1 MTDDDVEVAIGEL
14 ASLAELHGD
23 DQVKQDELDEAQ
35 EADEEH
41 LRNASSISAEISD
54 RMSDVSS
61 LHRAAMK
68 EKDDIADKL
77 EVKEEMKEDEEV
89 FDGYIMEDPDA
100 RRYVRNLL
108 EVIEAYQ
115 SQIDN
120 LVPANM
126 ILFATA
132 EQLEDVVQ
140 EQQLRHD
147 ESFVLKHSKEVVQDI
162 SSSFEDA
169 MQSVKQSHESSNEEL
184 LKRFDR
190 MMERHSRLSDN
201 QVKLQE
207 TMVEMVALLQ
217 EFASEVDT
225 ARADRMEQKLQ
236 EIEASVSSPSQNGS
250 GDV

>member
-1 MTDDDVEVAIGEL
+1 MADDEMDIGEL
-14 ASLAELHGD
+14 ATLAEQHGED
-23 DQVKQDELDEAQ
+23 PVKQDELDEAQ
-35 EADEEH
+35 EVDEEH
-41 LRNASSISAEISD
+41 LRNASSISSEIND

-68 EKDDIADKL
+68 QKETIADQL
-77 EVKEEMKEDEEV
+77 DTLEEMKDDEEV
-89 FDGYIMEDPDA
+89 FEKYIMEDPDA
-100 RRYVRNLL
+100 RRYVTNLL
-108 EVIEAYQ
+108 NLIEAYQ
-115 SQIDN
+115 VQIDN

-126 ILFATA
+126 ILFSTA
-132 EQLEDVVQ
+132 EQLEEVVQ

-190 MMERHSRLSDN
+190 MMERHSQLSDN

-236 EIEASVSSPSQNGS
+236 EIEASVSSPSQDS
-250 GDV
+250 SEDA